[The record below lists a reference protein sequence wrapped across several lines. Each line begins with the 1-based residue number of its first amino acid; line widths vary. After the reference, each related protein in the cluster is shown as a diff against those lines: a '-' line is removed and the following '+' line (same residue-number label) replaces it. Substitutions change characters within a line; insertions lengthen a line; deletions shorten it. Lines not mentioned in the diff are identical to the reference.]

1 MPIKKV
7 KDYLDNNDIKY
18 VIISHSPAFTA
29 MEVAASAHV
38 SGNELAKTVMVKL
51 DEKMT
56 MVVLPASYKIDF
68 NQLKEESG
76 AVTVQ
81 LAEEEDFTGMFPN
94 CEVGAMPP
102 FGNLYQMEVY
112 VAETLTK
119 GKEIAFAAGSHS
131 ELIKL
136 AYKDFEILVNPIVLK
151 ISVLV

>member
-7 KDYLDNNDIKY
+7 KDYLNSNAIKY
-18 VIISHSPAFTA
+18 VIISHSPAYTS

-38 SGNELAKTVMVKL
+38 SGNDLAKTVMVKV
-51 DEKMT
+51 DGKMT

-68 NQLKEESG
+68 GLLKELTGTKKVE
-76 AVTVQ
+76 
-81 LAEEEDFTGMFPN
+81 LAEEDEFTSMFPN

-102 FGNLYQMEVY
+102 FGNLYKMEVY

-119 GKEIAFAAGSHS
+119 DKEIAFAAGFHN

-136 AYKDFEILVNPIVLK
+136 AYKDFENLVKPIVMK
-151 ISVLV
+151 ISVLA

>member
-7 KDYLDNNDIKY
+7 KDYLDTNGIKY
-18 VIISHSPAFTA
+18 VTISHSPAYTA

-38 SGNELAKTVMVKL
+38 SGNELAKTVMVKV
-51 DEKMT
+51 DGKMT

-68 NQLKEESG
+68 GLLKELTGTKKVE
-76 AVTVQ
+76 
-81 LAEEEDFTGMFPN
+81 LAEEDEFTAIFPN

-102 FGNLYQMEVY
+102 FGNLYKMEVY

-119 GKEIAFAAGSHS
+119 DTEIAFAAGFHN

-136 AYKDFEILVNPIVLK
+136 AYKDFENLVQPIVMK
-151 ISVLV
+151 ISVLA